1 MWNSALD
8 SDDMIDTRNK
18 WLAKNDKYWGTMN
31 IQKCPN
37 FLKALAIGMYDLLFS
52 GYGALISDLAGMPID
67 PRLAE
72 FKAGQWAKVFR
83 DAANLAKEEECSG
96 FEQVEEEDIQDVL
109 AAGGWFSFGDG
120 RYQANNSFSK
130 TSERDST
137 ERSLGYK
144 LLFGSV
150 SAMVRQTTCYLQAYL
165 EPEMRGCLRDDSD
178 EAPVETLAHFLE
190 CTIGDPEQ
198 RTQPPGLAET
208 TWMDEFV
215 GQRTIMAS
223 ITQKSRREIT
233 AALQQDLRQ
242 FQQTAQEP
250 MAAIVRSLLQRAYRQ
265 RLAYVRE
272 VDNEKRETS

>member
-1 MWNSALD
+1 
-8 SDDMIDTRNK
+8 MIDTRNK

-96 FEQVEEEDIQDVL
+96 FVHMDLLCKYEQVEEEDIQDVL